1 MKLKEVFSKVLNEV
15 KVVVDAHTADDIAWA
30 IKKALE
36 DADPWDSGADYL
48 SRKEELANIQK
59 KMNHLE
65 RGLGVVEGDEELLK
79 LVYAALLNLKKFQ
92 PNDMSVKSSVRSF
105 AKYAREVGVNF
116 EDSGALHEGGKN
128 IKITFDN
135 EEQASATANA
145 IHTYLDKSRNF
156 DPWQK
161 DNHTPEEVND
171 LLGQIDSDEM
181 TYLWDEDERKIVKAA
196 INFYLS
202 QTLSNPRDKTTL
214 ARVMAKLG

>member
-79 LVYAALLNLKKFQ
+79 LVYSALLNLKKLQ
-92 PNDMSVKSSVRSF
+92 PNDMSVKSSVKSF
-105 AKYAREVGVNF
+105 AKYAKEVGV
-116 EDSGALHEGGKN
+116 DVGA
-128 IKITFDN
+128 TSD
-135 EEQASATANA
+135 AS
-145 IHTYLDKSRNF
+145 I
-156 DPWQK
+156 
-161 DNHTPEEVND
+161 
-171 LLGQIDSDEM
+171 
-181 TYLWDEDERKIVKAA
+181 
-196 INFYLS
+196 
-202 QTLSNPRDKTTL
+202 
-214 ARVMAKLG
+214 

>member
-36 DADPWDSGADYL
+36 DADPWESGVDYL
-48 SRKEELANIQK
+48 SRKEELENIQK
-59 KMNHLE
+59 KMNRLE

-92 PNDMSVKSSVRSF
+92 PNDMSVKFSVWSF
-105 AKYAREVGVNF
+105 AEYAREVGVNF
-116 EDSGALHEGGKN
+116 EDSVALHEGGKN

-161 DNHTPEEVND
+161 DNHTPED
-171 LLGQIDSDEM
+171 
-181 TYLWDEDERKIVKAA
+181 R
-196 INFYLS
+196 
-202 QTLSNPRDKTTL
+202 
-214 ARVMAKLG
+214 